1 MNDLVC
7 FIADDLTLT
16 PNRTYS
22 SSNPDLLFHLPRL
35 SLFQVI
41 ENEIF
46 SFLRILSQSK
56 SFPNIRK
63 LQVAYLSDLLMEKS
77 RQIFN
82 IFPCL
87 QSLSIDKV
95 DDLEKFGDILDKF
108 LIVLPNKSSFIHLRV
123 SGLYFDY
130 IYPENVN
137 EEELKIVL
145 GEMFPAL
152 QKRKDSYNI
161 SFNRSHRSVD
171 IWL

>member
-1 MNDLVC
+1 M
-7 FIADDLTLT
+7 T

-22 SSNPDLLFHLPRL
+22 SSNPYLLFHLPRL
-35 SLFQVI
+35 SLFEVV
-41 ENEIF
+41 ENEMF
-46 SFLRILSQSK
+46 SFLTILSQCK

-63 LQVAYLSDLLMEKS
+63 LQIAHLSDLLMNNS

-95 DDLEKFGDILDKF
+95 DEFNKFGEILN
-108 LIVLPNKSSFIHLRV
+108 IVLPNKSSFIHLRV
-123 SGLYFDY
+123 SGLYFND
-130 IYPENVN
+130 ICPEYLN
-137 EEELKIVL
+137 EKELKRNL
-145 GEMFPAL
+145 GEIFLAL
-152 QKRKDSYNI
+152 QRRNNSYDI